1 MLNSIGNQNKTLRN
15 AASNPKDTS
24 PRLAKSNE
32 YSAKISGSKTSV
44 NKDEKQS
51 IVNFDKSNTKKMQ
64 GSYEGL
70 MHSASTVLQ
79 QNKVGYD
86 NPSLQKARY
95 NKDFASLNKANFSF
109 KLNNNS
115 TSYSIMNNLSSTTA
129 KDSSSYRLNAVVR
142 ANMMFK

>member
-1 MLNSIGNQNKTLRN
+1 
-15 AASNPKDTS
+15 
-24 PRLAKSNE
+24 
-32 YSAKISGSKTSV
+32 
-44 NKDEKQS
+44 
-51 IVNFDKSNTKKMQ
+51 
-64 GSYEGL
+64 
-70 MHSASTVLQ
+70 LQ